1 LYFQTNPENYLDN
14 QPILTYHK
22 PFPQKNMLSH
32 QGGYRMNNVNTQLSF
47 SAYMNNVAI
56 HYYED
61 FNMITDLGQQFN
73 LNLDQNY
80 FLALSF
86 LYPSDQ
92 LVSYEE
98 KLALRQHLQPII
110 KNSPVNE
117 SIHSE
122 QFILV
127 DKGVLVFLI
136 SPLADNLQSLSLET
150 RRQAVAILETTWP
163 DCFIRIGIGTIEAG
177 ITGIQASYYNAL
189 QAVIA
194 GEAFKK
200 ERRVLDYI
208 GMEIYSTINAMVIA
222 HGKSLISTILRQ
234 LTEEEQLVLG
244 KYYKCKTDI
253 AKTAESLQISDQDVS
268 RSLNQIKERT
278 GLDVNDT
285 EDSFKLNFIMI
296 AKRVLEKEKQRR

>member
-1 LYFQTNPENYLDN
+1 
-14 QPILTYHK
+14 
-22 PFPQKNMLSH
+22 
-32 QGGYRMNNVNTQLSF
+32 MNNVNTQLSF
-47 SAYMNNVAI
+47 SAYMNNIAI

-61 FNMITDLGQQFN
+61 PNIIIDLGQQFN

-86 LYPSDQ
+86 LYPSNQ

-127 DKGVLVFLI
+127 DKGVLVFLV
-136 SPLADNLQSLSLET
+136 SPHTDDLRALSPET
-150 RRQAVAILETTWP
+150 CRQAVAILETTWP
-163 DCFIRIGIGTIEAG
+163 DCFIRIGIGTIETG
-177 ITGIQASYYNAL
+177 IAGIQASYYNAL

-200 ERRVLDYI
+200 ERRVLDYL
-208 GMEIYSTINAMVIA
+208 GMEIYSAINAMVIA
-222 HGKSLISTILRQ
+222 HGQSLISTILRQ
-234 LTEEEQLVLG
+234 LTEEEQLILG

-253 AKTAESLQISDQDVS
+253 AKTAESLQISEQDVI